1 VNSKIKEIVELCKE
15 WEVTVNSLP
24 EDQLPFIL
32 LSDDY
37 YRALFEVVGVEI
49 GEENYDYDMQVIEAV
64 TEWVGENEQV
74 YVDLYNELN
83 GGSDGQ

>member
-1 VNSKIKEIVELCKE
+1 MNNKIKEIVELCQE
-15 WEVTVNSLP
+15 WGVTANSLP

-37 YRALFEVVGVEI
+37 YVALFEVVGVEI
-49 GEENYDYDMQVIEAV
+49 GEEENYDNDMQVIEKV
-64 TEWVGENEQV
+64 SEWVVENEQV

-83 GGSDGQ
+83 GGNE